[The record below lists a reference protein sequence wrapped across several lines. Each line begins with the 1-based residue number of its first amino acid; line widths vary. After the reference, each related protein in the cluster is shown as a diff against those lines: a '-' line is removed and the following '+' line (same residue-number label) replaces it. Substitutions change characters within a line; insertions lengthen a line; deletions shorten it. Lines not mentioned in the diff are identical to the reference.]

1 MRNIRFVRLI
11 LATAL
16 VLLSL
21 RNADSQTRQQ
31 ILVAVNKLG
40 DSVTFFDL
48 STKARVATIPVP
60 GHPHEIIASPDGRTG
75 YVSIYGDGI
84 YGNNPNP
91 GRSIAIIDLIGR
103 RKIGE
108 IDLGNFRAPHALA
121 LDYAGRLWAACD
133 LSGAAVAVDV
143 KERKVVG
150 SVATGTTGTH
160 WITVLPGGKKLY
172 TSNKETK
179 YLSVIDPASMKMT
192 GKVTMP
198 NGGDGLTVS
207 RDGKRLFVNDRE
219 ASFLRIFDT
228 ATDQELRVIPIK
240 NRAMRVG
247 LTPDERYAV
256 LTQNSVS
263 QVEVIDLQTFTSKGT
278 VPVGK
283 NPMGVFFPG
292 PGRLAYIANHDDG
305 TISVLDPDQ
314 VKVLETFRSDPGTE
328 MMMMLPTP
336 QL

>member
-1 MRNIRFVRLI
+1 MNFLRFL
-11 LATAL
+11 LASGL
-16 VLLSL
+16 VLLVGFQDAS
-21 RNADSQTRQQ
+21 SQSKPE

-48 STKARVATIPVP
+48 ATKARIATVPTP
-60 GHPHEIIASPDGRTG
+60 GHPHEIIASADGRLG

-91 GRSIAIIDLIGR
+91 GRSIAVIDLVAR
-103 RKIGE
+103 RMIGE
-108 IDLGNFRAPHALA
+108 IDLGNFQAPHALA
-121 LDYAGRLWAACD
+121 FDYAGRLWAACD

-150 SVATGTTGTH
+150 SVPTGTTGSH

-192 GKVTMP
+192 GKVPMP

-207 RDGKRLFVNDRE
+207 RDGRRLFVADRE

-240 NRAMRVG
+240 SRAMRVG

-263 QVEVIDLQTFTSKGT
+263 QVEVIDLQTHTSKGS

-292 PGRLAYIANHDDG
+292 AGRLAYIANHDDG
-305 TISVLDPDQ
+305 TISILDPDQ
-314 VKVLETFRSDPGTE
+314 LKILETFRSDPGTE
-328 MMMMLPTP
+328 MMMLLPAAAR
-336 QL
+336 